1 MEVMLKVPAEKV
13 EKCAYVKLNAKY
25 VLFVLVVLFTKNTM
39 CKVK

>member
-25 VLFVLVVLFTKNTM
+25 VCVRVVLFTKNTM
-39 CKVK
+39 CKVR